1 VRSRAA
7 GPAPHRLPIWP
18 APPCPPQDA
27 RGDLL
32 PCRALREKFK
42 AARRDVYAP
51 GEEGGEESGGEEGSG
66 EGGGEGGGGE
76 QGKE

>member
-1 VRSRAA
+1 MPGGALCADR
-7 GPAPHRLPIWP
+7 
-18 APPCPPQDA
+18 PPGAPQDA

-42 AARRDVYAP
+42 AARRDVYGP
-51 GEEGGEESGGEEGSG
+51 GQEGEDEGEE
-66 EGGGEGGGGE
+66 EGGGEGGEGGGGSE